1 MSVVYQDNILN
12 EMILKNGLSNRI
24 VDLNEG
30 FDENSIYKCIYLLE
44 KIVLL
49 DDKEGK
55 PIEERE
61 PITIRINS
69 YGGYCYEL
77 WSIVGVVENLKQR
90 GYVVNTVCMGKSMSC
105 GFILFCAGVNRKM
118 YKYSTLMYHSVSS
131 GTYGKVSELE
141 DNLKETQRLNDM
153 AKEYVVANTKI
164 SMKTLEEMDKFK
176 MDWYMDSDEA
186 LSLGVATE
194 IL

>member
-1 MSVVYQDNILN
+1 MSVVYQGNILN
-12 EMILKNGLSNRI
+12 EMILKNGLANRI

-44 KIVLL
+44 KIVQL

-55 PIEERE
+55 PIEQRE
-61 PITIRINS
+61 PITIRLNS

-77 WSIVGVVENLKQR
+77 WSIVGVVESLKQR
-90 GYVVNTVCMGKSMSC
+90 GYIINTVCMGKSMSC
-105 GFILFCAGVNRKM
+105 GFVLFCAGVNRKM
-118 YKYSTLMYHSVSS
+118 YRYSTLMYHSVSS
-131 GTYGKVSELE
+131 GAYGKVSELE

-164 SMKTLEEMDKFK
+164 TMKKLEEMDKFK
-176 MDWYMDSDEA
+176 MDWYMSSDEA

>member
-77 WSIVGVVENLKQR
+77 WSIVGVVESLKQR
-90 GYVVNTVCMGKSMSC
+90 GYVINTVCMGKSMSC
-105 GFILFCAGVNRKM
+105 GFILFCAGVNRKI

-131 GTYGKVSELE
+131 GAYGKVSELE

-164 SMKTLEEMDKFK
+164 SMETLEEMDKFK

>member
-12 EMILKNGLSNRI
+12 EMILKNGLANRI

-49 DDKEGK
+49 DDNEGK

-61 PITIRINS
+61 PITIRLNS

-77 WSIVGVVENLKQR
+77 WSIVGVVESLKQR
-90 GYVVNTVCMGKSMSC
+90 GYIINTVCMGKSMSC
-105 GFILFCAGVNRKM
+105 GFVLFCAGVNRKM

-131 GTYGKVSELE
+131 GAYGKVSELE

-164 SMKTLEEMDKFK
+164 TMEKLEDMDKFK
-176 MDWYMDSDEA
+176 MDWYMGSDEA

>member
-61 PITIRINS
+61 SITIRINS

-77 WSIVGVVENLKQR
+77 WSIIGVVESLKQR
-90 GYVVNTVCMGKSMSC
+90 GYIINTVCMGKAMSC

-118 YKYSTLMYHSVSS
+118 YKCSTLMYHSVSS
-131 GTYGKVSELE
+131 GAYGKVSELE

-153 AKEYVVANTKI
+153 AKEYVVANTNITMEK
-164 SMKTLEEMDKFK
+164 LEEMDKFK
-176 MDWYMDSDEA
+176 MDWYMGSDEA